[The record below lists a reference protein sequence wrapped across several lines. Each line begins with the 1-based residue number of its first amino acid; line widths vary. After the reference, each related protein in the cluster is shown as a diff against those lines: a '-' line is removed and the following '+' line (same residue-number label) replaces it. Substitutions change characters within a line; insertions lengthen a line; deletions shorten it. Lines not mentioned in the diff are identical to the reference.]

1 MAKALTYT
9 TQNEEVTIYGFIAF
23 LLQQG
28 EDWDYRCMEPTYATT
43 MRRLYRGVGCKV

>member
-9 TQNEEVTIYGFIAF
+9 PQNEEITISGFIAF

-28 EDWDYRCMEPTYATT
+28 EDWDYRCMEADIRDYHLPS
-43 MRRLYRGVGCKV
+43 